1 MADPYTVLGLE
12 PDPTDDAV
20 RAAYLQRV
28 REFPPEQHPQRAAAV
43 RAAYEA
49 VKTLDA
55 RACHRLFQAGAD
67 DSLDA
72 ILEEVRCPT
81 PRRRFTLEQLL
92 AATAR

>member
-1 MADPYTVLGLE
+1 MADPYTILGL
-12 PDPTDDAV
+12 PADCDDDAV
-20 RAAYLQRV
+20 RGRYLALT
-28 REFPPEQHPQRAAAV
+28 REFPPEQHPDRAAAV

-55 RACHRLFQAGAD
+55 RARHRLLDAGAD
-67 DSLDA
+67 DGLDA
-72 ILEEVRCPT
+72 IIEEVRCPT

>member
-1 MADPYTVLGLE
+1 MADPYTVLGL
-12 PDPTDDAV
+12 PADCTDDDV
-20 RAAYLQRV
+20 RGRYLALT
-28 REFPPEQHPQRAAAV
+28 REFPPEQHPDRAAAV

-49 VKTLDA
+49 LKTLDA
-55 RACHRLFQAGAD
+55 RARHRLFDAGAG

-72 ILEEVRCPT
+72 IAEEVRCPT